1 MIGATET
8 HAFHVILLIMHPA
21 RSFDAGIFAPEPY
34 RNAAASSG
42 FYGSYMPPQLSP
54 QSPLDGLSLLAPAVA
69 NSQNDQHFASLAQF
83 NHIPNIHHDGQKPT
97 KGAPADSNDTDLNLF
112 VDASIRSKMRT
123 AMRSWSNL
131 FNVADITA
139 ASAEYSVFSPRNTP
153 FPSMLTSAS
162 AASQLQ
168 LPGLSHSSLQSSA
181 LPPYYPTSDTQHV
194 WVPDILPAPFSASGT
209 RCNDVLVE
217 ALRKRSREL
226 NFAPRDHLEQEEVSD
241 SGMLGATSKVARA
254 PSLRPG
260 ESPFFLTSG
269 SQDSCCKTCDG
280 AAPVVDIY
288 VPSVC
293 ECGTAIVGVWYRNR
307 PYYTH
312 WFRHPRYAALR
323 CMLEQNRCKN
333 KYRPSCGI
341 HASVGLSS
349 PAACTKQPVSPDAAV
364 CHQHGAAPGDAV
376 ASAVGGDTSLLVS
389 EDSFGA
395 VMSEDELL
403 APKFMSLLCMF
414 QLVKHLDAVGII
426 YPSTVP
432 IGMSPPNLRIEHVK
446 ISAHIDCERSKGF
459 VQYRWYCTDV
469 NDLVKELA
477 SGDKHTK
484 KAVGCCCLGH
494 WKRKP
499 PGRDVSKSV
508 NKLQFVHPLFSLTIL
523 QSSQLIVNAALDVQ
537 NVAPPP
543 PRWLVLLRILFVVL
557 VISNFRFTAPL
568 S

>member
-1 MIGATET
+1 MLGATET
-8 HAFHVILLIMHPA
+8 HAFHVILLFFQTSLIMHPA
-21 RSFDAGIFAPEPY
+21 CSYDAGIFAPEPY
-34 RNAAASSG
+34 RNAAANSG

-54 QSPLDGLSLLAPAVA
+54 QLPLDGLSLLTPAVA
-69 NSQNDQHFASLAQF
+69 NSQN
-83 NHIPNIHHDGQKPT
+83 HITNIHHDGQNPA

-112 VDASIRSKMRT
+112 VDPSIRSMMRT

-131 FNVADITA
+131 FNVAEITA
-139 ASAEYSVFSPRNTP
+139 ASAEFSVFSPRNSP
-153 FPSMLTSAS
+153 FCSMLTSAS
-162 AASQLQ
+162 AVSQLQPQ
-168 LPGLSHSSLQSSA
+168 LPGLSQSSLKSCA
-181 LPPYYPTSDTQHV
+181 LPPYYPTSDTAHV
-194 WVPDILPAPFSASGT
+194 WVPDILPAQFSASSASAT
-209 RCNDVLVE
+209 RCNDVLAE

-226 NFAPRDHLEQEEVSD
+226 NFAPRDNLEQEEVAD
-241 SGMLGATSKVARA
+241 SGMLGASPKMARA

-269 SQDSCCKTCDG
+269 FQDSCCKTSDG

-349 PAACTKQPVSPDAAV
+349 PSPAACTKEPVSADSAL
-364 CHQHGAAPGDAV
+364 CHEHGAAPGFAV
-376 ASAVGGDTSLLVS
+376 AGGEGGDTSLLVS
-389 EDSFGA
+389 EDTFGA
-395 VMSEDELL
+395 VMSGDELL

-432 IGMSPPNLRIEHVK
+432 TGISPPNLKIEHVK

-459 VQYRWYCTDV
+459 VQYRWYSTDV
-469 NDLVKELA
+469 NDLVKDLA

-484 KAVGCCCLGH
+484 KVVGCCCLGH

-499 PGRDVSKSV
+499 PGRDSSKSV
-508 NKLQFVHPLFSLTIL
+508 NKLQCTLCSRLPFCSLH
-523 QSSQLIVNAALDVQ
+523 S
-537 NVAPPP
+537 
-543 PRWLVLLRILFVVL
+543 
-557 VISNFRFTAPL
+557 
-568 S
+568 